1 VRADLASMT
10 AKERVEAVTRLLVE
24 QLAAVLTVPADMIDR
39 DTSLPELGLDSLLA
53 AEFRTRVNVALDV
66 QVSALELNR
75 GAVSSLASRLAA
87 ELAAPA

>member
-1 VRADLASMT
+1 MRADLASMP
-10 AKERVEAVTRLLVE
+10 AEERVEAVTRLLTE

-39 DTSLPELGLDSLLA
+39 DTPLPELGLDSLLA
-53 AEFRTRVNVALDV
+53 AEFRTRVNVALNV

-75 GAVSSLASRLAA
+75 GAVSSLGSRLAE

>member
-1 VRADLASMT
+1 
-10 AKERVEAVTRLLVE
+10 
-24 QLAAVLTVPADMIDR
+24 
-39 DTSLPELGLDSLLA
+39 LDSLLA
-53 AEFRTRVNVALDV
+53 AEFRTRVDVALDV